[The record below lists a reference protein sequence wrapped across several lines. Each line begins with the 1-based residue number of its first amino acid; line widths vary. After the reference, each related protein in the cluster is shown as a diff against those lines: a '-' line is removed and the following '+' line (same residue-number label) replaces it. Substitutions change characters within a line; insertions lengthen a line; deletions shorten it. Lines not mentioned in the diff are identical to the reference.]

1 MFTLRPSDR
10 IVDICTGALLV
21 LMTVA
26 GIREAS
32 ERPFWYDEIFTV
44 LIAQLPDMPAV
55 LGALSQAADTSGPV
69 FYALVRMTAGWAEP
83 ELAYRLVPVLAST
96 ITCAALYLFARRDL
110 GATAGLTAVFMM
122 MLSSLHH
129 GFDVEARPYSLMVM
143 FVAIAA
149 LAWQRAS
156 SWAWA
161 VVLGLAAAL
170 AVGTHYYSIFAG
182 IPFVIAESVYTVRR
196 QHLRPGV
203 WAALGMGAISLTV
216 CWPLLQTLRDYY
228 GATYYATATIGS
240 AVASY
245 DDVTSLGRGVGFGI
259 AFSLG
264 AAMLLLFVR
273 LWPNDEDLEG
283 RRPAPETLALVMSLL
298 AIPFIAVIVSRVMNG
313 GFTPRYALGM
323 LAGVGL
329 SFSYASRALDP
340 KKRTWLVLGLLAI
353 VASRELAFWASPADP
368 LGRGARARFESQQQ
382 ALQRAKQHGLPIV
395 VDNALDCLPLAFY
408 DTDPPARQAV
418 CLADPEAA
426 RRYISTDSLDLDLLA
441 LKPFVEHP
449 IVDFAHFRQR
459 HPEFLLLSHFG
470 GESWWPSRLVDD
482 RFTLTVIERSADHA
496 LYRVQS
502 AELHPN

>member
-10 IVDICTGALLV
+10 IIDICTGALLV
-21 LMTVA
+21 LITVA
-26 GIREAS
+26 GMREAS
-32 ERPFWYDEIFTV
+32 ARPFWYDEIFTV
-44 LIAQLPDMPAV
+44 LIAQLPDMSAV
-55 LGALSQAADTSGPV
+55 LAALGQAADTSGPV
-69 FYALVRMTAGWAEP
+69 FYVLVRMIAGMFEP
-83 ELAYRLVPVLAST
+83 ELAFRLVPVLAST
-96 ITCAALYLFARRDL
+96 IACAALYAFARRDL
-110 GATAGLTAVFMM
+110 GATAGLTAVLVM
-122 MLSSLHH
+122 MLTSLHH
-129 GFDVEARPYSLMVM
+129 GYDVEARPYSLMVM
-143 FVAIAA
+143 FIAIAA
-149 LAWQRAS
+149 VAWQRAS
-156 SWAWA
+156 SWGW
-161 VVLGLAAAL
+161 VLVLAIAAAL

-182 IPFVIAESVYTVRR
+182 VPFAIAEIVYTVRR
-196 QHLRPGV
+196 RHVRLRV
-203 WAALGMGAISLTV
+203 WAAFGMGVASLAL
-216 CWPLLQTLRDYY
+216 CWPLLQELRDYY
-228 GATYYATATIGS
+228 GAAFHATATIGR

-245 DDVTSLGRGVGFGI
+245 DEATSIGRGVGFGI

-264 AAMLLLFVR
+264 FAMLLLFVR
-273 LWPNDEDLEG
+273 LWPKDEDLEAC
-283 RRPAPETLALVMSLL
+283 RPAPETLAFVMSLL
-298 AIPFIAVIVSRVMNG
+298 AVPFIAVVISQVMNG

-329 SFSYASRALDP
+329 SFAYASRALDS
-340 KKRTWLVLGLLAI
+340 KKRTWLALGLLAI
-353 VASRELAFWASPADP
+353 VASRELAFWASPGDP

-382 ALQRAKQHGLPIV
+382 ALERAKQHGLPIV

-408 DTDPPARQAV
+408 DSDPPARQAV

-441 LKPFVEHP
+441 LRPFVEHP
-449 IVDFAHFRQR
+449 IVEFAHFRQL

>member
-10 IVDICTGALLV
+10 IIDICTGALLV

-26 GIREAS
+26 GMWEAS
-32 ERPFWYDEIFTV
+32 ERPFWYDEVFTV
-44 LIAQLPDMPAV
+44 LIAQLPDMSAV
-55 LGALSQAADTSGPV
+55 LGALSRAADTSGPV

-83 ELAYRLVPVLAST
+83 ELAYRIVPVLAST
-96 ITCAALYLFARRDL
+96 MTCAALYLFARRDL

-122 MLSSLHH
+122 MLSTLHH
-129 GFDVEARPYSLMVM
+129 GYDVEARPYSLMVM

-156 SWAWA
+156 SWAWTI
-161 VVLGLAAAL
+161 VLGFATAL

-182 IPFVIAESVYTVRR
+182 VPLVIAETCYTVRR
-196 QHLRPGV
+196 QQLRPRV
-203 WAALGMGAISLTV
+203 WAALGMGAVSLAV

-240 AVASY
+240 AVSSY
-245 DDVTSLGRGVGFGI
+245 DDVTSLGNGVGFGI

-273 LWPNDEDLEG
+273 LWPKDEDLEMY
-283 RRPAPETLALVMSLL
+283 RPAPETLALVMSLL
-298 AIPFIAVIVSRVMNG
+298 AIPFIAVVISQLMNG

-329 SFSYASRALDP
+329 SFAYAARALDS
-340 KKRTWLVLGLLAI
+340 KKRIFLVLGLLAI
-353 VASRELAFWASPADP
+353 VASRELAFWASTGSAI
-368 LGRGARARFESQQQ
+368 GRGAGPRFVSQQQ
-382 ALQRAKQHGLPIV
+382 ALARAKLHGLPIV
-395 VDNALDCLPLAFY
+395 VDDPLDCLPLAFY
-408 DTDPPARQAV
+408 DSDPPARQPV

-426 RRYISTDSLDLDLLA
+426 RRYVATDSLDLDLLA
-441 LKPFVEHP
+441 LRPFVEHP
-449 IVDFAHFRQR
+449 IVEFTHFRER

-470 GESWWPSRLVDD
+470 GGSWWPSRLVDD
-482 RFTLTVIERSADHA
+482 RFILTVIERSADHA
-496 LYRVQS
+496 LYRVTS
-502 AELHPN
+502 AGLHPN